1 MKSKFGNSTTYIQIK
16 RLGCALKE
24 HKNHVDICLNFH
36 EKVTFSFTEGKLE
49 YYPYIFIGEEIILGH
64 VYMYCSRFL

>member
-1 MKSKFGNSTTYIQIK
+1 MKSKFGNSTTYTQIK

-36 EKVTFSFTEGKLE
+36 EKVAFSFMEGKLE
-49 YYPYIFIGEEIILGH
+49 YYPLDIYWGRDRIRTC
-64 VYMYCSRFL
+64 VYVLF